1 MNRQEW
7 LSRLKTGD
15 KVNFLR
21 EGKEP
26 REMLIRIADDER
38 IFMVNASESKSD
50 LAKGEVVWR
59 EHGEGPFGERIEPI
73 EDSYTIIE
81 PTWESPWY
89 TIKRLWRQ

>member
-1 MNRQEW
+1 MLGQEW
-7 LSRLKTGD
+7 LNELKAGD

-38 IFMVNASESKSD
+38 IFMVNASEPKSD

-73 EDSYTIIE
+73 EDSCSIIE
-81 PTWESPWY
+81 PTWENP
-89 TIKRLWRQ
+89 

>member
-7 LSRLKTGD
+7 LFKLKSGD

-38 IFMVNASESKSD
+38 IFMVDASAPKSD
-50 LAKGEVVWR
+50 LAKGEAVWR
-59 EHGEGPFGERIEPI
+59 EHGEGPFGERIEPLKPL
-73 EDSYTIIE
+73 EDSCSIIE
-81 PTWESPWY
+81 PTWEN
-89 TIKRLWRQ
+89 T

>member
-7 LSRLKTGD
+7 LNQLKAGD

-21 EGKEP
+21 EDKEP

-38 IFMVNASESKSD
+38 IFMVDASTPKSD

-59 EHGEGPFGERIEPI
+59 EFGGGPFGERIEPI
-73 EDSYTIIE
+73 EDSCSIIE
-81 PTWESPWY
+81 PTWESP
-89 TIKRLWRQ
+89 